1 MTGPY
6 LSIGRVERRLWTGN
20 TEAISFEPGVNLLIG
35 KPNTGKTQWLKI
47 IDFLLGDPDA
57 FENRFDEVLSEKYE
71 AASAEVVVGSETL
84 LVERR
89 WRESGMKAKII
100 IDGEVIDAVDFQHR
114 LMARLGIPIL
124 HYPKG
129 NPQSG
134 QTWPE
139 LSLRSLLRHIHRRQG
154 FWSDLADKQP
164 EGEQLACLLQFGG
177 VAERIYSDEYGD
189 LIGLTMEARRLAA
202 RLEQYSWTLNAL
214 ARDLL
219 DEDDPITKGVTRNA
233 VEKAD
238 QDVTNRILELRAKRI
253 AVIEEASRGS
263 QAGKASRIAELSSQR
278 AQLLVEGEAGEVRG
292 RETGERLAG
301 MQRYRS
307 DLMEELSRLARAH
320 DAGEILADLRI
331 THCPAC
337 DQTLKAREHDAVH
350 CHLCHQNLP
359 DEPEMAELGDARLL
373 FEQERVQGEVKEATD
388 LVDLLNRD
396 LTNQRKEWTRRKEA
410 LRQIENELAPARAA
424 VAALIQENVSGI
436 DVELGRLSERQRQIT
451 RLKAALKSGEDLQA
465 QVDAIQAKI
474 EPLQEIVDT
483 TLRSVDFQAPADW
496 LAEGMNAYLSQIDQ
510 LKPGSWGHSP
520 VSVTLNTRG
529 FDFRV
534 GKRRW
539 SAALGGSD
547 TLYFLMAYHYGLL
560 SLSDK
565 PGMHYPGISIIDLP
579 GDFLGE
585 SVEDKENFIVQ
596 PFIELLSTEP
606 FEGAQVI
613 ITGAAF
619 DGLTSVRRQTLREVY
634 AGQ

>member
-1 MTGPY
+1 M
-6 LSIGRVERRLWTGN
+6 
-20 TEAISFEPGVNLLIG
+20 
-35 KPNTGKTQWLKI
+35 Q
-47 IDFLLGDPDA
+47 
-57 FENRFDEVLSEKYE
+57 
-71 AASAEVVVGSETL
+71 
-84 LVERR
+84 
-89 WRESGMKAKII
+89 
-100 IDGEVIDAVDFQHR
+100 
-114 LMARLGIPIL
+114 
-124 HYPKG
+124 
-129 NPQSG
+129 
-134 QTWPE
+134 
-139 LSLRSLLRHIHRRQG
+139 
-154 FWSDLADKQP
+154 
-164 EGEQLACLLQFGG
+164 
-177 VAERIYSDEYGD
+177 
-189 LIGLTMEARRLAA
+189 A

-219 DEDDPITKGVTRNA
+219 DEDDPIMKGVTRTA

-238 QDVTNRILELRAKRI
+238 KDVTNRIVELRAKRI
-253 AVIEEASRGS
+253 AVIEEAARGAH
-263 QAGKASRIAELSSQR
+263 AGQASRIAELSGQR

-451 RLKAALKSGEDLQA
+451 RLKAALKSGEDLQG

-474 EPLQEIVDT
+474 VPLQEIVDT

-496 LAEGMNAYLSQIDQ
+496 LAEGMNAYLSRIGQ
-510 LKPGSWGHSP
+510 LKPG
-520 VSVTLNTRG
+520 
-529 FDFRV
+529 
-534 GKRRW
+534 
-539 SAALGGSD
+539 ALG
-547 TLYFLMAYHYGLL
+547 
-560 SLSDK
+560 
-565 PGMHYPGISIIDLP
+565 P
-579 GDFLGE
+579 
-585 SVEDKENFIVQ
+585 
-596 PFIELLSTEP
+596 
-606 FEGAQVI
+606 
-613 ITGAAF
+613 
-619 DGLTSVRRQTLREVY
+619 
-634 AGQ
+634 